1 MLKPIRR
8 LDGVL
13 VVLFVVSA
21 ILMVLGHEDSLAR
34 DALCGLTGFCPHSSH
49 AAFWNKL
56 AYDIGTGSLVS
67 LVFYGLLIRMPE
79 GQKRRRIKR
88 SLELHYR
95 MFKKDSI
102 AIFLGAADGSYS
114 PDQVD
119 KLLDQ
124 AAFRDYFK
132 RDPLTRQSKWDDVLN
147 NMTEDNLRELLTAME
162 VFRDEIS
169 FVLSNTDIRSH
180 DAFAFFKRLSS
191 AIYFAKDA
199 TLEYDSI
206 KSLAGFYW
214 AIFTGWDWVTGYP
227 KKDIV
232 KEMVEAI

>member
-1 MLKPIRR
+1 MLKRVRR

-13 VVLFVVSA
+13 VALFIVSA
-21 ILMVLGHEDSLAR
+21 MFMLLGHEDPFAR
-34 DALCGLTGFCPHSSH
+34 DALCGLTGFCPPSNH

-79 GQKRRRIKR
+79 GQKRRGIKR

-124 AAFRDYFK
+124 AVFRDYFK
-132 RDPLTRQSKWDDVLN
+132 RDPLTRLSKWDDVLN
-147 NMTEDNLRELLTAME
+147 NMTADNLRELLTAME

-169 FVLSNTDIRSH
+169 FVLSNTDIRSD

-199 TLEYDSI
+199 HLGYDSI

-214 AIFTGWDWVTGYP
+214 AIFTGWDWATGYP

-232 KEMVEAI
+232 KEMVQAI